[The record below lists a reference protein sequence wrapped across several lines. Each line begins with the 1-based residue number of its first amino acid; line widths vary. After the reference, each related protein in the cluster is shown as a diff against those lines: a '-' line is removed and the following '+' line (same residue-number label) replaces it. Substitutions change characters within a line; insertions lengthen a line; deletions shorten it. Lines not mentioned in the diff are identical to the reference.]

1 MVMQTTRPKKKK
13 GYSPIFLLY
22 VFIAFI
28 SGFLL
33 CSTVMVHTHIA
44 NNHLGNDNVQYP
56 VNTSQNSKHKFSSE
70 TAISTFGNKGLSGLR
85 VLVALA
91 SFDFGQFP
99 LLEEVLDSYQDVCVA
114 GAKIDLYIH
123 TVVPYTGTF
132 KHVPTPMLIISLT
145 QPMILIFYESCPD

>member
-56 VNTSQNSKHKFSSE
+56 VNTSQNSKHKISSE

-132 KHVPTPMLIISLT
+132 QYYPTPMLIISLT
-145 QPMILIFYESCPD
+145 QPMILIFY

>member
-1 MVMQTTRPKKKK
+1 MMVLQTTRPKKKK

-33 CSTVMVHTHIA
+33 CSTVMVHTHITS
-44 NNHLGNDNVQYP
+44 NHLDNENVQRP
-56 VNTSQNSKHKFSSE
+56 INTSQNIDHTLSTENS
-70 TAISTFGNKGLSGLR
+70 ISAFGSKGLSGLR

-123 TVVPYTGTF
+123 TVIPYTGTF
-132 KHVPTPMLIISLT
+132 SMFLHQCSSSHLLNS
-145 QPMILIFYESCPD
+145 